1 MRALADGMI
10 TGVTSNTGTI
20 VTKLA
25 GDVAALRRPAVIAVD
40 GVDGSGKTTF
50 AGRLAAAI
58 GNAGRAALI
67 VHEDDFLAP
76 REVRYRLGRHSPEG
90 FFRDS
95 YDLVALIRHVL
106 DPLSPGGDRRVRRR
120 VFDHRT
126 DAPVDALDEH
136 VPADAVVIVEGMFLH
151 RDDLADRWDWSVFLD
166 VPFAETARRMAE
178 RDGSHPDP
186 EHPSMRRYVEGQRI
200 YLASCRP
207 RIRSTVVLDN
217 TSPSHLT

>member
-1 MRALADGMI
+1 
-10 TGVTSNTGTI
+10 VTSTSGAF

-50 AGRLAAAI
+50 AGRLAATI
-58 GNAGRAALI
+58 GNAGRTVLI

-151 RDDLADRWDWSVFLD
+151 RDELADRWDWSVFLD

-186 EHPSMRRYVEGQRI
+186 EHPSMRRYVVGQRI
-200 YLASCRP
+200 YLDSCRP
-207 RIRSTVVLDN
+207 RIRATIVLDN
-217 TSPSHLT
+217 TSPSHLK